1 MPTSTIQIV
10 HRALV
15 SLLLPRKV
23 ADLIA
28 FANRLVDAMTN
39 NPAFPAP
46 APTLAVVT
54 AATAALQVAET
65 AALARTKGAA
75 TARNEKRAALVVL
88 LRQLVEGYVQT
99 TADATPQNAASIIE
113 SAAVAVRKTPVH
125 AARAF
130 TAKQGP
136 VSGSAKITA
145 VVAARRASYEW
156 QYSTDGGKTWIAA
169 PGTLKATTTVPGL
182 PVGTAVQFRYRAL
195 TKAGEGDW
203 SQAIVLVVK

>member
-1 MPTSTIQIV
+1 MPTTVNIV
-10 HRALV
+10 HRVLV

-39 NPAFPAP
+39 NPAFPTP
-46 APTLAVVT
+46 TPTLAVVT
-54 AATAALQVAET
+54 AAIAALQIAET

-75 TARNEKRAALVVL
+75 TARNEKSATLVVL
-88 LRQLVEGYVQT
+88 IRQLVEGYVQT

-113 SAAVAVRKTPVH
+113 SAGVTVRKTPAR

-130 TAKQGP
+130 TVKQGP
-136 VSGSAKITA
+136 LSGSAKVTA

-169 PGTLKATTTVPGL
+169 PGTLKASTTVPGL
-182 PVGTAVQFRYRAL
+182 PVGTPVQFRYRAL

-203 SQAIVLVVK
+203 SQAVVLVVK